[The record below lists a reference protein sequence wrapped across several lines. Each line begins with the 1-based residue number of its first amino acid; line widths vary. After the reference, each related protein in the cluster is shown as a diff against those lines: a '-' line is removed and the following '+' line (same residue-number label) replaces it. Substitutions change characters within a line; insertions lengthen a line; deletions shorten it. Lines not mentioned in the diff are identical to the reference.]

1 MATWFRAVSAPFRGS
16 PEAAAFAEVSD
27 ALAALARLHPFGV
40 EDHELVSISV

>member
-1 MATWFRAVSAPFRGS
+1 MKRTLSWLLAFCLLAS
-16 PEAAAFAEVSD
+16 PAAFAEVSD